1 MAETLMLSPLPRKA
15 VEGAHSEFTSPYPAS
30 EIDVQEL
37 SMTRPFWYDANDQA
51 TQELRNVLGFETP
64 KKMLPDWLPSFESRC
79 LSSASTTGTRADAMS
94 PAPLS
99 SVLSPPTSPDL
110 AFGLPRS
117 DCSDGFESPTP
128 QQPHHPP
135 GALDKSSWL
144 QARKVFVGGIP
155 QSIDQNGLYHL
166 FSRIGKVKKAWL
178 QLFHPDHSAG
188 QGSNKEKKH
197 RGFGF
202 VIFFER
208 HAVDQLLGDGF
219 SRVISFPDDMKLEV
233 KRAIGKAPL
242 QALDEQTAAQKTPQA
257 EFFPLQTVQ
266 PPVSEGQ
273 LEVQAQP
280 AATGQ
285 PVPVGLQLTHNSPL
299 PLPQPFQ
306 RGPSQ
311 AVLVSFQAYVSLP
324 WVPPFPGSQP
334 AQQWTSPPAALP
346 SPSPCPSAAVAGPE
360 MQSLQNTLFQG
371 FPCQQAEE
379 LKEALLRAM
388 PDHYED

>member
-1 MAETLMLSPLPRKA
+1 
-15 VEGAHSEFTSPYPAS
+15 
-30 EIDVQEL
+30 
-37 SMTRPFWYDANDQA
+37 
-51 TQELRNVLGFETP
+51 
-64 KKMLPDWLPSFESRC
+64 
-79 LSSASTTGTRADAMS
+79 MS
-94 PAPLS
+94 PAPPS
-99 SVLSPPTSPDL
+99 SVLSPPTSPEL
-110 AFGLPRS
+110 AFALPRS

-155 QSIDQNGLYHL
+155 QSIDQNGLYRL
-166 FSRIGKVKKAWL
+166 FSKIGKVKKAWL
-178 QLFHPDHSAG
+178 QLFRSDHSAG
-188 QGSNKEKKH
+188 QGSNKENKH

-202 VIFFER
+202 VIFDEK

-257 EFFPLQTVQ
+257 ETFPLRTAQ
-266 PPVSEGQ
+266 PPISEGQ
-273 LEVQAQP
+273 LEVQGQP
-280 AATGQ
+280 AATGP
-285 PVPVGLQLTHNSPL
+285 PVPVGLQPTHSSPL

-306 RGPSQ
+306 HGPSQ

-334 AQQWTSPPAALP
+334 AQHCASPLAALP
-346 SPSPCPSAAVAGPE
+346 SRSPCPAALAGPE
-360 MQSLQNTLFQG
+360 IQSLQNTLFQG
-371 FPCQQAEE
+371 FPGQQALNTEE